1 MEAPPLH
8 SVVREVT
15 LPDGLRLPD
24 LLPLLTPTACWIRRS
39 EGIVGLGVADGAT
52 ASGSQRFVELA
63 RWWEERRAVVDEA
76 PRPAALEQIPG
87 CGPTVFTSV
96 TYSSDSA
103 HASHLTLPEVILG
116 DVAGRTWVTVTT
128 PETDDA
134 EEGRDGGGGGDVTT
148 VLARHGL
155 VLGHDGTLA
164 PAAEAGRAADDARS
178 EFPATRLRAG
188 AHPTEHYLD
197 AVAAGVEAIEERR
210 LEKLVLG
217 RDAVVEAEAPMPRGT
232 ILAGLARDYTDCW
245 TYLAGDLLGTTPEM
259 LVTVRGRDLAARVLA
274 GTVDGS
280 LSADEARVQLLEDV
294 KQRSEHEIAVQSLL
308 AQLAPVVELISAQN
322 PPAVLALPNVHHLST
337 DVTGRLSRTADGTLP
352 PALTVAERAH
362 PTAAICGTPTATA
375 AELIAA
381 LEQLDRGPFTG
392 PVGWIDAHGNAD
404 VGIALRGGLLDD
416 DDRSVRLFAGCGIVA
431 GSDPESEL
439 AETRAKLRPMLG
451 VLGVED

>member
-15 LPDGLRLPD
+15 LPDGVRLPE
-24 LLPLLTPTACWIRRS
+24 LLPRLTPTGCWIRRG

-52 ASGSQRFVELA
+52 ASGSQRFVELS
-63 RWWEERRAVVDEA
+63 RWWEERRAVVEEA

-116 DVAGRTWVTVTT
+116 DVAGHTWVTVTT
-128 PETDDA
+128 VDADDA
-134 EEGRDGGGGGDVTT
+134 VAA

-155 VLGHDGTLA
+155 ALDADGTLTLV
-164 PAAEAGRAADDARS
+164 DDVRDS
-178 EFPATRLRAG
+178 PEFPATRLRAG
-188 AHPTEHYLD
+188 AHPTAHYLD

-217 RDAVVEAEAPMPRGT
+217 RDAVVEAEAPMPRGV
-232 ILAGLARDYTDCW
+232 ILAGLIRDYTDCW

-280 LSADEARVQLLEDV
+280 LSAAEAREQLLDDV

-337 DVTGRLSRTADGTLP
+337 DVTGRLIRTADGTLP

-404 VGIALRGGLLDD
+404 VGIALRGGLLGA

>member
-8 SVVREVT
+8 SVVREVA
-15 LPDGLRLPD
+15 LPDGVRLPD
-24 LLPLLTPTACWIRRS
+24 LLPQLTPTGCWIRRG

-63 RWWEERRAVVDEA
+63 RWWEERRAAVVEG
-76 PRPAALEQIPG
+76 PRPAVLEEVPG
-87 CGPTVFTSV
+87 CGPTVFASV

-116 DVAGRTWVTVTT
+116 DVSGRTWVTVITNQA
-128 PETDDA
+128 DDA
-134 EEGRDGGGGGDVTT
+134 EPMDRIVDDAV
-148 VLARHGL
+148 VAALARHGL
-155 VLGHDGTLA
+155 TLDADGTLA
-164 PAAEAGRAADDARS
+164 PVSTVDVDPAPAP
-178 EFPATRLRAG
+178 FPVTRLRAG
-188 AHPTEHYLD
+188 AHPADHYLD

-280 LSADEARVQLLEDV
+280 LSAAEARDQLLDDV

-404 VGIALRGGLLDD
+404 VGIALRGGLMGDE
-416 DDRSVRLFAGCGIVA
+416 DRSVRLFAGCGIVA

-439 AETRAKLRPMLG
+439 GETRAKLRPMLG

>member
-15 LPDGLRLPD
+15 FPDGVRLPE
-24 LLPLLTPTACWIRRS
+24 LLPRLTPTGCWIRRG

-52 ASGSQRFVELA
+52 ASGSQRFVELS
-63 RWWEERRAVVDEA
+63 RWWEERRAVVEEA

-103 HASHLTLPEVILG
+103 HASHLTLPEVVLG
-116 DVAGRTWVTVTT
+116 DVAGHTWVTVTT
-128 PETDDA
+128 VDADDA
-134 EEGRDGGGGGDVTT
+134 VAA

-155 VLGHDGTLA
+155 ALGEDGTLT
-164 PAAEAGRAADDARS
+164 PVDDARDS
-178 EFPATRLRAG
+178 PEFPATRLRAG
-188 AHPTEHYLD
+188 AHPTEHYLE

-217 RDAVVEAEAPMPRGT
+217 RDAVVEAEAPMPRGV
-232 ILAGLARDYTDCW
+232 ILAGLIRDYTDCW

-280 LSADEARVQLLEDV
+280 LSAAEAREQLLDDV

-404 VGIALRGGLLDD
+404 VGIALRGGLLGE

-431 GSDPESEL
+431 GSKPESEL
-439 AETRAKLRPMLG
+439 AETRSKLRPMLG
-451 VLGVED
+451 VLGVEG

>member
-8 SVVREVT
+8 SVVREVAF
-15 LPDGLRLPD
+15 PDDARLPE
-24 LLPLLTPTACWIRRS
+24 LLPRLTPTGCWIRRG
-39 EGIVGLGVADGAT
+39 EGIVGLGVADGAS
-52 ASGSQRFVELA
+52 ASGSQRFVELS
-63 RWWEERRAVVDEA
+63 RWWEERRAGVEEA
-76 PRPAALEQIPG
+76 PRPPALEQVPG

-116 DVAGRTWVTVTT
+116 DVAGHTWVTVTT
-128 PETDDA
+128 TDGDGADPDDA
-134 EEGRDGGGGGDVTT
+134 GAASDDAVAA

-155 VLGHDGTLA
+155 ALDAAGTLI
-164 PAAEAGRAADDARS
+164 PVDDVRGS
-178 EFPATRLRAG
+178 PQFPTTRLRAG

-217 RDAVVEAEAPMPRGT
+217 RDAVVEAEAPMPRGV

-280 LSADEARVQLLEDV
+280 LTAAEAREQLLDDV

-322 PPAVLALPNVHHLST
+322 PPAVLELPNVHHLST

-404 VGIALRGGLLDD
+404 VGIALRGGLLGA

>member
-15 LPDGLRLPD
+15 LPDGVRLPE
-24 LLPLLTPTACWIRRS
+24 LLPRLTPTGCWIRRG

-52 ASGSQRFVELA
+52 ASGSQRFVELS
-63 RWWEERRAVVDEA
+63 RWWEERRAVVEEA

-116 DVAGRTWVTVTT
+116 DVAGHTWVTVTT
-128 PETDDA
+128 VDADDA
-134 EEGRDGGGGGDVTT
+134 VAA

-155 VLGHDGTLA
+155 ALGADGALTLV
-164 PAAEAGRAADDARS
+164 DDARDS
-178 EFPATRLRAG
+178 PEFPATRLRAG

-217 RDAVVEAEAPMPRGT
+217 RDAVVEAEAPMPRGV
-232 ILAGLARDYTDCW
+232 ILAGLVRDYTDCW

-280 LSADEARVQLLEDV
+280 LSAAEAREQLLDDV

-404 VGIALRGGLLDD
+404 VGIALRGGLLGAH
-416 DDRSVRLFAGCGIVA
+416 DRSVRLFAGCGIVA